1 MIVASAE
8 NAAGLFGPCFADS
21 GGEVLAVAHLDDSRE
36 LIELIVSA
44 GAPDGV
50 ALPLRTIFAD
60 ALRLGASGLVI
71 AHNHPSGDPTPSRE
85 DIEATRT
92 LAATG
97 VSLGVRLHDHLIF
110 AAGGMSSL
118 RALGLL

>member
-1 MIVASAE
+1 VIVANAE
-8 NAAGLFGPCFADS
+8 DAAGLFGPCFVDS
-21 GGEVLAVAHLDDSRE
+21 DGEMLAVAHLDQARA

-44 GAPDGV
+44 GAPDEV
-50 ALPLRTIFAD
+50 ALPLRKIFAD
-60 ALRLGASGLVI
+60 ALRLGASGLLI
-71 AHNHPSGDPTPSRE
+71 AHNHPSGDPSPSRE

-97 VSLGVRLHDHLIF
+97 ASLGVRLHDHLIF
-110 AAGGMSSL
+110 AGGGISSL